1 MNDALTAA
9 RDGLEPALPLALF
22 LAGPTCSGKSALALI
37 LAERLGGIVINADSM
52 QIYRELRILTARP
65 TVADETHVPHALYG
79 VRPAADPGH
88 VAWWREAALLE
99 MGQAHAKGLLPIL
112 CGGTGLY
119 FSALRHGLS
128 DIPPIDPAARTE
140 ARAALITL
148 GPGGLHAELA
158 AHDPGTAALIAP
170 TDGQRI
176 ARAYEVWLSTGRGL
190 EEWRR
195 ATRLPPPPWRFRAIR
210 LDPPRAELQSAA
222 AGRFDAMLA
231 AGAADEVRA
240 LMAQDL
246 DPSLPA
252 MRAHGVPELGA
263 HLRGEMT
270 LAAARA
276 QAIANTN
283 HYIKRQT
290 TWFRHHELA
299 EEGHL
304 HMIHAQIAGPAQLSE
319 SRIADL
325 TRFIREG
332 G

>member
-1 MNDALTAA
+1 
-9 RDGLEPALPLALF
+9 
-22 LAGPTCSGKSALALI
+22 
-37 LAERLGGIVINADSM
+37 M
-52 QIYRELRILTARP
+52 QIYTELRILTARP
-65 TVADETHVPHALYG
+65 TLADEAHVPHALYG
-79 VRPAADPGH
+79 VRPAAEPGH
-88 VAWWREAALLE
+88 VAWWRETALFE

-128 DIPPIDPAARTE
+128 DIPPIDPGARTE
-140 ARAALITL
+140 ARAALVTL
-148 GPGGLHAELA
+148 GPAGLHAELA
-158 AHDPGTAALIAP
+158 AHDPETAALIAP

-190 EEWRR
+190 EEWRS
-195 ATRLPPPPWRFRAIR
+195 ATALPPPPWRFRAIR
-210 LDPPRAELQSAA
+210 LDPPRADLQLAA
-222 AGRFDAMLA
+222 MQRFDGMLA
-231 AGAADEVRA
+231 AGAAEEVRA
-240 LMAQDL
+240 LMEQGL

-263 HLRGEMT
+263 YLRGEMT
-270 LAAARA
+270 MAAARA

-283 HYIKRQT
+283 HYIKRQA

-299 EEGHL
+299 AEGHL
-304 HMIHAQIAGPAQLSE
+304 HMIHAQIGSPTQFSE

-325 TRFIREG
+325 TRFICEG

>member
-1 MNDALTAA
+1 VADAITS
-9 RDGLEPALPLALF
+9 RQEGLGPELPVALF

-37 LAERLGGIVINADSM
+37 LAERLGGIVINTDSM
-52 QIYRELRILTARP
+52 QIYRELCILTARP
-65 TVADETHVPHALYG
+65 SPADEARVPHALYG
-79 VRPAADPGH
+79 VRSAAEPGH
-88 VAWWREAALLE
+88 VAWWRETALVE
-99 MGQAHAKGLLPIL
+99 MERAHTKGLLPIL

-128 DIPPIDPAARTE
+128 DVPPIDPAARTE
-140 ARAALITL
+140 ARAALVTL
-148 GPGGLHAELA
+148 GPAGLHAELA
-158 AHDPGTAALIAP
+158 AHDPETAALIAP
-170 TDGQRI
+170 TDGQRT

-190 EEWRR
+190 EAWRR
-195 ATRLPPPPWRFRAIR
+195 ATSVPPPPWRFRAIR

-222 AGRFDAMLA
+222 AERFDAMLA
-231 AGAADEVRA
+231 SGAAEEVRA
-240 LMAQDL
+240 LMRQSL

-263 HLRGEMT
+263 YLHGDMT

-276 QAIANTN
+276 QTIVNTN

-299 EEGHL
+299 ADDHL

-325 TRFIREG
+325 TRFIRASG
-332 G
+332 

>member
-1 MNDALTAA
+1 
-9 RDGLEPALPLALF
+9 LEA
-22 LAGPTCSGKSALALI
+22 
-37 LAERLGGIVINADSM
+37 
-52 QIYRELRILTARP
+52 
-65 TVADETHVPHALYG
+65 
-79 VRPAADPGH
+79 
-88 VAWWREAALLE
+88 
-99 MGQAHAKGLLPIL
+99 
-112 CGGTGLY
+112 
-119 FSALRHGLS
+119 
-128 DIPPIDPAARTE
+128 
-140 ARAALITL
+140 
-148 GPGGLHAELA
+148 
-158 AHDPGTAALIAP
+158 
-170 TDGQRI
+170 
-176 ARAYEVWLSTGRGL
+176 
-190 EEWRR
+190 WRR
-195 ATRLPPPPWRFRAIR
+195 ATSLPPPPWRFRAIR
-210 LDPPRAELQSAA
+210 LDPPRAALQFTAA
-222 AGRFDAMLA
+222 QRFDAMLA

-240 LMAQDL
+240 LMTQGL